1 LATVT
6 DVGVGEVFK
15 PVEAKSNAP
24 KRFVAYF
31 SMEIALQNAMPSYS
45 GGLGILAGDTVRAAA
60 DIRLP
65 MVAVSLLYRRGY
77 FSQRLAEDG
86 TQTEE
91 PVQWRVEDFLAEEDA
106 RVTVPLEGRR
116 IELRAWRYT
125 VKGVR
130 GFEVPVYFLDADLP
144 ANAEA
149 DRNLTGSLYGGDA
162 YYRLCQEV
170 LLGIGGVRML
180 RALGYTDLT
189 RYHMN
194 EGHAALLSLELLGE
208 EAEKAG
214 RTSIRG
220 EDIQKVRSKCIFTTH
235 TPVPAGHDRFPMEYL
250 TRVFPEQNGFFD
262 LKDASSVDLVKRVL
276 QAERDFPDL
285 QEAARAGASLN
296 MTYLALSLSTFVNGV
311 AKLHGETSRKM
322 FPQVTI
328 EAITNGVHAA
338 TWASPAFQELF
349 DRCIPSW
356 REDNYSLRTALG
368 LPPEEVWASHLIA
381 KHELFET
388 VRKKTGL
395 SMDPEVFTIGFA
407 RRATGYKRADLI
419 LSDLDRLRQIAKGA
433 GKFQIVYAGKAHPH
447 DAGGKEIIRRIF
459 HAKKALRKAVPM
471 VFLDEYNMEVGGQI
485 TSGVDLWLNT
495 PQYPLEASGTSG
507 MKAALNGVPSLSI
520 LDGWWV
526 EGHIEG
532 ITGWSI
538 GEPRLPGSVTVD
550 TDNASEAQ
558 SLYYKLE
565 NIILPMFYKERAR
578 FLSVMQHAIAI
589 NGSFFN
595 TQRMV
600 QQYITDAYLR

>member
-1 LATVT
+1 
-6 DVGVGEVFK
+6 
-15 PVEAKSNAP
+15 
-24 KRFVAYF
+24 
-31 SMEIALQNAMPSYS
+31 MPSYS
-45 GGLGILAGDTVRAAA
+45 GGLGVLAGDTIRAAA
-60 DIRLP
+60 DVRLP
-65 MVAVSLLYRRGY
+65 MVAVCLLYRKGY

-91 PVQWRVEDFLAEEDA
+91 PVAWRVEDFLEEEDA
-106 RVTVPLEGRR
+106 RVTVPLENRR
-116 IELRAWRYT
+116 VELRAWRYT

-130 GFEVPVYFLDADLP
+130 GFEVPVYFLDADL
-144 ANAEA
+144 ASNVES

-180 RALGYTDLT
+180 RALGYNELT

-220 EDIQKVRSKCIFTTH
+220 EDIDKVRGKCVFTTH

-250 TRVFPEQNGFFD
+250 TRVFPGQNGFFD
-262 LKDASSVDLVKRVL
+262 LNDASSADLVKNVL
-276 QAERDFPDL
+276 QAETAFPDL
-285 QEAARAGASLN
+285 QGAARAGASLN
-296 MTYLALSLSTFVNGV
+296 MTYLALGLSTYVNGV
-311 AKLHGETSRKM
+311 AKLHGETSRQM
-322 FPQVTI
+322 FPQVPI

-338 TWASPAFQELF
+338 TWASPAFKELF

-356 REDNYSLRTALG
+356 REDNYSLRGALG
-368 LPPEEVWASHLIA
+368 LPPEEVWSSHLIA

-395 SMDPEVFTIGFA
+395 GFEPDVFTIGFA

-419 LSDLDRLRQIAKGA
+419 LSDLDRLRQIAKSA
-433 GKFQIVYAGKAHPH
+433 GKFQVVFAGKAHPH
-447 DAGGKEIIRRIF
+447 DTGGKEIIRRIF
-459 HAKKALRKAVPM
+459 HAKKALRKNVTV
-471 VFLDEYNMEVGGQI
+471 VFLDEYNLEVGGQI

-495 PQYPLEASGTSG
+495 PQFRLEASGTSG

-538 GEPRLPGSVTVD
+538 GESRHSTGGLAAA

-558 SLYYKLE
+558 SLYAKLE
-565 NIILPMFYKERAR
+565 NVIIPMFYKERGR
-578 FLSVMQHAIAI
+578 YLSVMQHAIAI

-600 QQYITDAYLR
+600 QQYVTDAYLR

>member
-1 LATVT
+1 MTTHPLH
-6 DVGVGEVFK
+6 
-15 PVEAKSNAP
+15 PP

-31 SMEIALQNAMPSYS
+31 SMEIALENAMPSYS
-45 GGLGILAGDTVRAAA
+45 GGLGVLAGDTVRAAA
-60 DIRLP
+60 DLRLP
-65 MVAVSLLYRRGY
+65 MVAVSLLYRKGY
-77 FSQRLAEDG
+77 FSQHLAEDG

-91 PVQWRVEDFLAEEDA
+91 PVAWRVEDFLRQEDA
-106 RVTVPLEGRR
+106 RVTVPLENRR
-116 IELRAWRYT
+116 VELRAWRYD
-125 VKGVR
+125 VKGVH

-144 ANAEA
+144 SNTEW

-170 LLGIGGVRML
+170 LLGIGGVRIL
-180 RALGYTDLT
+180 RALGHTDLT

-194 EGHAALLSLELLGE
+194 EGHAALLALELLGE

-220 EDIQKVRSKCIFTTH
+220 EDIEKVRSKCVFTTH

-250 TRVFPEQNGFFD
+250 TRVFPNQDGFFD
-262 LKDASSVDLVKRVL
+262 LKDASSADLVKNVL
-276 QAERDFPDL
+276 RAEQTYPDM
-285 QEAARAGASLN
+285 QEAARRGASLN
-296 MTYLALSLSTFVNGV
+296 MTYLALALSTYVNGV
-311 AKLHGETSRKM
+311 AKLHGETSRQM
-322 FPQVTI
+322 FPQVPI

-338 TWASPAFQELF
+338 TWVSPAFKELF

-356 REDNYSLRTALG
+356 REDNYSLRSALG
-368 LPPEEVWASHLIA
+368 LLPEEVWASHLIA

-395 SMDPEVFTIGFA
+395 SIDPEVFTIGFA

-419 LSDLDRLRQIAKGA
+419 LSDLDRLRLIAKNA
-433 GKFQIVYAGKAHPH
+433 GLFQIVFAGKAHPH
-447 DAGGKEIIRRIF
+447 DEGGKEIIRRIF
-459 HAKKALRKAVPM
+459 HAKKALRKVVPI
-471 VFLDEYNMEVGGQI
+471 VFLDEYDLEVGGQI

-495 PQYPLEASGTSG
+495 PQFPMEASGTSG

-538 GEPRLPGSVTVD
+538 GEQRRPGSLAAA

-558 SLYYKLE
+558 SLYAKLE
-565 NIILPMFYKERAR
+565 NIILPMFYKERGRYLA
-578 FLSVMQHAIAI
+578 VMQHAIAI

-600 QQYITDAYLR
+600 QQYVTDAYLR